1 MEKLRSEHSGK
12 LVKKE
17 NETLK
22 EINNINNA
30 AVRNIRKKID
40 MDINN

>member
-1 MEKLRSEHSGK
+1 MEKLRSEHSGE

-17 NETLK
+17 NETLR
-22 EINNINNA
+22 EIKKNDSA

-40 MDINN
+40 IDINS